1 MFNAQKSTKL
11 KRYWTYLLVAV
22 SLCSVLLTGC
32 EKEEIVSNHS
42 TTQVEVVLS
51 PGGVGDQ
58 GYNDKILRG
67 LQQAA
72 AQYGFTLAV
81 HIPEEKEQ
89 GISIYK
95 DWVAD
100 TLHQG
105 CERSMFIFSGNEYEH
120 LLEQLTLPEDTR
132 KDVVM
137 FETNRQREGV
147 YTFSVGCY
155 AASYLAGATS
165 VLDIEDKEQKAL
177 VIAANPYDQQ
187 VKRAVD
193 GYRDGYLAAGGD
205 GCDVHYLSEAPDGGY
220 RMQDEAYRYCME
232 NAGNYMFYFSAAG
245 ASNKGMYR
253 FSREKME
260 LAVGM
265 DDDMSLFSSMIS
277 ISVVKHM
284 DKAVADVIGDLLK
297 NRNIP
302 YHQKFTYSSGYEE
315 LVYSKG
321 VTEDWF
327 LDISDIKNRILEI
340 EQRYEEANQ

>member
-1 MFNAQKSTKL
+1 MLSSFL
-11 KRYWTYLLVAV
+11 ILLA
-22 SLCSVLLTGC
+22 GC
-32 EKEEIVSNHS
+32 GKEELGSDLSHAR
-42 TTQVEVVLS
+42 VEVVLS

-89 GISIYK
+89 GIRIYEEWLAAALS
-95 DWVAD
+95 DE
-100 TLHQG
+100 
-105 CERSMFIFSGNEYEH
+105 CSRSLFVFSGNEYEY
-120 LLEQLTLPEDTR
+120 LLERLTLPEDSR
-132 KDVVM
+132 KDVLM
-137 FETNRQREGV
+137 FETDRQREGI

-155 AASYLAGATS
+155 AASYLAGAAS
-165 VLDIEDKEQKAL
+165 VWDNDGEEQKAL
-177 VIAANPYDQQ
+177 VIAANPHDPQ

-193 GYRDGYLAAGGD
+193 GYRDGYLAEGGD
-205 GCDVHYLSEAPDGGY
+205 GCDVHYLSDAPDGGY
-220 RMQDEAYRYCME
+220 RMPDEAYRYCME
-232 NAGNYMFYFSAAG
+232 HGGNYLYYFSAAG

-265 DDDMSLFSSMIS
+265 DDDMSLFSYLIN

-284 DKAVADVIGDLLK
+284 DRAVADVLRALLM
-297 NRNIP
+297 NRHIP

-315 LVYSKG
+315 LVYSEDI
-321 VTEDWF
+321 TDDWF
-327 LDISDIKNRILEI
+327 FVDISSIRNRIVEI